1 MNGSILLIFPQFYNK
16 DAFLLIQWEILFL
29 FKHFFKFP
37 SLVLWSRCT
46 CVAPPGSQCW
56 TLTIMITDHSLS
68 TAQLRC
74 TGDWTQLDTDTMD
87 TPPHSHCCW
96 SVSCSLTPPP
106 PTHSC
111 SSCSSQLLQLSDINH
126 STTAFTLL
134 LMTAGEVCH
143 ERCYQRLWGVSS
155 ETAARRQ
162 VLLLR
167 LLSLGKNSEVIE
179 WVEQPG
185 GSAQSAV
192 LNLSSAQQQHDHL
205 DQGEAKIVSKNAFHP
220 QVYEC

>member
-1 MNGSILLIFPQFYNK
+1 MCCSP
-16 DAFLLIQWEILFL
+16 W
-29 FKHFFKFP
+29 
-37 SLVLWSRCT
+37 VT
-46 CVAPPGSQCW
+46 
-56 TLTIMITDHSLS
+56 M
-68 TAQLRC
+68 
-74 TGDWTQLDTDTMD
+74 LDTDHHD
-87 TPPHSHCCW
+87 HW
-96 SVSCSLTPPP
+96 SLTVHCSAPLHRRLDTTGHWHNGHSTSLSLLLVSLMQPHTSPPL
-106 PTHSC
+106 TH
-111 SSCSSQLLQLSDINH
+111 SCSSQLLQLSDINH
-126 STTAFTLL
+126 FTTAFTLL

-162 VLLLR
+162 VLLLW

>member
-1 MNGSILLIFPQFYNK
+1 MLLPLGHNVGHWPSWSLITHCP
-16 DAFLLIQWEILFL
+16 LLSSAAQETG
-29 FKHFFKFP
+29 HN
-37 SLVLWSRCT
+37 
-46 CVAPPGSQCW
+46 W
-56 TLTIMITDHSLS
+56 TLTQWTLHLTL
-68 TAQLRC
+68 TAAGQ
-74 TGDWTQLDTDTMD
+74 
-87 TPPHSHCCW
+87 SHAA
-96 SVSCSLTPPP
+96 SHLPPP
-106 PTHSC
+106 LHSC

-126 STTAFTLL
+126 FTTAFTLL

-162 VLLLR
+162 VLLLW

-220 QVYEC
+220 QSYECCTSSTFN